1 MHFSKEVLARLAA
14 IGVAALC
21 APSVAE
27 ETSVTQEEPLWEAGL
42 GIGALRFPD
51 YRGSD
56 ETQVYPV
63 PVPYFVY
70 RGEILKSD
78 RDGVRG
84 EFFNREFVE
93 LSASVSATIPVQS
106 DNNAARRGMPDL
118 RPTLEL
124 GPSLELHLWR
134 SADRDVQVDLV
145 LPVRA
150 PVTLES
156 SPQLIGWVFSP
167 RVNLDVEN
175 IGGHDGWNFG
185 IGVGPLFADDRYHE
199 YFYNVAPAFAT
210 AERPAYDAGGGYS
223 GAHLLTALSKRFP
236 RYWVG
241 AYLRYDALSGAA
253 FEDSP
258 LVRQKSYVA
267 GGFGIAWM
275 IGRSKRLVKVDE
287 SE

>member
-1 MHFSKEVLARLAA
+1 MHFGRKVLLPLAA
-14 IGVAALC
+14 ISAVALC
-21 APSVAE
+21 APSVADEMGVME
-27 ETSVTQEEPLWEAGL
+27 EKPLWEAGL
-42 GIGALRFPD
+42 GMGALGFPD

-63 PVPYFVY
+63 PLPYFVY
-70 RGEILKSD
+70 RGEFLKSD

-106 DNNAARRGMPDL
+106 ENNAARRGMPDL
-118 RPTLEL
+118 RPILEL

-134 SADRDVQVDLV
+134 STDREVKVDLV

-167 RVNLDVEN
+167 RINLDVED
-175 IGGHDGWNFG
+175 IGGQDGWNFG
-185 IGVGPLFADDRYHE
+185 VGVGPLFADDRYHE
-199 YFYNVAPAFAT
+199 YFYSVAPAFAT

-236 RYWVG
+236 RYWIG
-241 AYLRYDALSGAA
+241 AYLRCDVLDGAA

-267 GGFGIAWM
+267 GGVGIAWM
-275 IGRSKRLVKVDE
+275 IGQSKRMVKVGD

>member
-1 MHFSKEVLARLAA
+1 MRFSKDLLSPFVAIAA
-14 IGVAALC
+14 AALC
-21 APSVAE
+21 APGVAE
-27 ETSVTQEEPLWEAGL
+27 EASVTKEEPLWEAGL
-42 GIGALRFPD
+42 GVGALSFPD

-56 ETQVYPV
+56 ERQLYPV

-70 RGEILKSD
+70 RGEFLKSD

-106 DNNAARRGMPDL
+106 EDNAARRGLPDL
-118 RPTLEL
+118 SPTLEL

-134 SADRDVQVDLV
+134 PADRDLKLDLV

-156 SPQLIGWVFSP
+156 SPQFTGWVFAP
-167 RVNLDVEN
+167 RINLDVEN
-175 IGGHDGWNFG
+175 IGGEDGWNFG
-185 IGVGPLFADDRYHE
+185 VGVGPLFADDRYHE
-199 YFYNVAPAFAT
+199 YFYNVAPEFAT
-210 AERPAYDAGGGYS
+210 TERPAYDAGGGYS
-223 GAHLLTALSKRFP
+223 GAHLLSAVSKRFP

-241 AYLRYDALSGAA
+241 AYVRYDVLSGAA

-258 LVRQKSYVA
+258 LVRQKSYIA
-267 GGFGIAWM
+267 GGFGIAWI
-275 IGRSKRLVKVDE
+275 IGQSKRMVKAED
-287 SE
+287 